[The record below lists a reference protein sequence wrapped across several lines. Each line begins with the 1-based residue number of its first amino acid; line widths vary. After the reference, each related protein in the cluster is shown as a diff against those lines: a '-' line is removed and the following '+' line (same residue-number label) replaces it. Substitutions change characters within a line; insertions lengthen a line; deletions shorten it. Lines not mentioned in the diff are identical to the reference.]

1 MGNNTNKKRISLRNC
16 EIVSNL
22 DYIDLDYINKKIK
35 TLVASGNN
43 ITEYAYIIHDKD
55 TYDEDGET
63 SDGRKYKKGDLKA
76 PHIHLM
82 LKFKTP
88 QSLHCIA
95 NWFEVKENNVN
106 KIKSKWVS
114 AIRYLTHANHPEKHQ
129 YDDSE
134 VVCNFDYSSEKEKM
148 GYNKNADKIRK
159 EETLLKISN
168 GELKPYD
175 IYGSDE
181 MVGALDKINWD
192 SDIRKALN
200 NRQVKLQLNNTGRD
214 MDVIYVEGESGSGKT
229 TLAKEYAEREGMS
242 VFVSDGGKNPM
253 DSYMGQE
260 CIILDDF
267 RGKGM
272 EFSDLLKL
280 LDNHTSSMA
289 SARYTNKYMGEC
301 RLIIITNVNDMKA
314 FFNGFENN
322 SKEPIKQLERRCAEY
337 WKISKDYIDFY
348 YYDDNNDEYV
358 FEESLVNPLKGRNFK
373 KRNRRG
379 ASSFS
384 NAFGVES
391 KKPVLKKSNSF
402 KTNEF
407 DENITF
413 DSVYC

>member
-22 DYIDLDYINKKIK
+22 EYIDLDYINKKIK

-88 QSLHCIA
+88 QMLHCIA

-106 KIKSKWVS
+106 KIKGKWVS

-159 EETLLKISN
+159 EETLLKIAN

-175 IYGSDE
+175 IYGSDDL
-181 MVGALDKINWD
+181 VGALDKINWD

-200 NRQVKLQLNNTGRD
+200 NRQVKLQLNETGRD
-214 MDVIYVEGESGSGKT
+214 MQVIYMCGGSGSGKT
-229 TLAKEYAEREGMS
+229 TLAREYAEKRGLS
-242 VFVSDGGKNPM
+242 VYVSSGGKNPM
-253 DSYMGQE
+253 DNYMGQE

-267 RGKGM
+267 RPDIM
-272 EFSDLLKL
+272 SLSDMLKL
-280 LDNHTSSMA
+280 LDNHTASMVN
-289 SARYTNKYMGEC
+289 ARYFNKFMGEC
-301 RLIIITNVNDMKA
+301 KLIIITTIDDIPQ
-314 FFNGFENN
+314 FFQKIPNKGN
-322 SKEPIKQLERRCAEY
+322 EPIKQLERRCSTKMIIDETD
-337 WKISKDYIDFY
+337 ISY
-348 YYDDNNDEYV
+348 YKYDGSDYV
-358 FEESLVNPLKGRNFK
+358 FSGMTVNPLKDRMFEK
-373 KRNRRG
+373 KNDVDINEF
-379 ASSFS
+379 ADM
-384 NAFGVES
+384 FGVEV
-391 KKPVLKKSNSF
+391 KKPKLKKVNSVKSNGF
-402 KTNEF
+402 E
-407 DENITF
+407 ENITF
-413 DSVYC
+413 DSVYG